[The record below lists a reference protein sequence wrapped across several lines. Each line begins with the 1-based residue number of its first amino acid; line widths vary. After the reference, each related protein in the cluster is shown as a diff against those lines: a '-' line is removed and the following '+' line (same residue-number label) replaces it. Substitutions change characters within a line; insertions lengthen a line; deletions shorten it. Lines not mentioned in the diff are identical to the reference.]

1 MQKYRDWWPL
11 LDEMPQGWKIDKTVG
26 SPLAGYVFVT
36 NGKSVFDGQIRALLR
51 VKKQQA
57 ELFAQDAPRIEAKPA
72 NTASSPQK
80 KPEWVID
87 AGSARTV
94 NELAREKF
102 KQRLLADILTD
113 LMICEIEGWCK
124 LEYIN
129 QMKALINSIA
139 QSECIDV

>member
-1 MQKYRDWWPL
+1 MQKYRDWPL
-11 LDEMPQGWKIDKTVG
+11 FDDMPKGWKIDKTVG

-36 NGKSVFDGQIRALLR
+36 NGKSVLNGQIRALLR
-51 VKKQQA
+51 VRKQQA
-57 ELFAQDAPRIEAKPA
+57 ELFAQDTPRIELKPV
-72 NTASSPQK
+72 NTESRPK
-80 KPEWVID
+80 NPEYVID
-87 AGSARTV
+87 AASARAV
-94 NELAREKF
+94 NELARERF

-139 QSECIDV
+139 QRECVDV